1 MKQIINLILPLFFI
15 YSCNDCE
22 NNKHLIDGK
31 WRCEET
37 KNKHGCEIV
46 FRNGLY
52 ELTKWHDDIRSNTK
66 GKYFFNENKERV
78 SPTLTLVPDLI
89 YLEKDT
95 IILPCKN
102 IDLLSITDSVLITR
116 EYLRRIDRFWKHNV
130 DTFYK
135 ISTNRK

>member
-66 GKYFFNENKERV
+66 GKYFFNENK
-78 SPTLTLVPDLI
+78 
-89 YLEKDT
+89 
-95 IILPCKN
+95 
-102 IDLLSITDSVLITR
+102 
-116 EYLRRIDRFWKHNV
+116 
-130 DTFYK
+130 
-135 ISTNRK
+135 